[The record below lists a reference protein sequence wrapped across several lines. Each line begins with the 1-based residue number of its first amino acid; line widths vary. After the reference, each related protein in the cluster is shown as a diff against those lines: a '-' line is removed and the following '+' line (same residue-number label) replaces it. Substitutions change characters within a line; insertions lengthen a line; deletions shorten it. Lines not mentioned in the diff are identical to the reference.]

1 MGGVHTRRIYS
12 YGLYSCGLY
21 SYGHNYTCESFR
33 DPFGVRGEWEGFT
46 RVAYIVMAY
55 IVAAYIVMAITIHAS
70 RSAIRSECVGNG
82 RGSQASHI

>member
-1 MGGVHTRRIYS
+1 MGGVCRYGIHS
-12 YGLYSCGLY
+12 YGLH
-21 SYGHNYTCESFR
+21 SYGHNYICESCR
-33 DPFGVRGEWEGFT
+33 DPFGVRGEWKGVT

-82 RGSQASHI
+82 RGSHASHI